1 MPSRLVTCVRI
12 IRLLYR
18 EMGHAIARFSSEFRR
33 SDGESR
39 LISVE
44 LPYSLHL
51 EQVITFTVT
60 FWLLMVVGWAGE
72 SGNT

>member
-1 MPSRLVTCVRI
+1 
-12 IRLLYR
+12 
-18 EMGHAIARFSSEFRR
+18 
-33 SDGESR
+33 
-39 LISVE
+39 VE